1 MEFVATTIPGL
12 EEIAR
17 REIEEITSSRA
28 SRHHRGRVRF
38 SGEETDI
45 FRLNYCA
52 RSLHRILVLMAE
64 GNFQTLRD
72 LYRKTYSIDV
82 SPFIESHQS
91 FAVRAERYGTHSF
104 NSMDVE
110 RAIGQAVID
119 AYERRT
125 RKRLHVD
132 LESPTVLFRC
142 EVRKERFWIGL
153 DTTGLYSLHRR
164 SYRVSAGHPAP
175 LKPSIAYGLV
185 RLSEWNSDE
194 SLIDPMCGS
203 GTLCIEA
210 SMWAN
215 RLPPGSGRSFA
226 FWDLSWVDTRR
237 FEELKETIDSGR
249 LNRNLE
255 VSGCDISGKHIE
267 NAAKNA
273 RRAGVNP
280 CFFEG
285 SALEI
290 ALDADRIVTNPPYG
304 LRVGS
309 LRKVRK
315 LYEGFLS
322 NLFRYRWKRVVILT
336 ARPGLLADAPVKR
349 RLHIAYGNLPTTVL
363 IL

>member
-12 EEIAR
+12 EEIAG
-17 REIEEITSSRA
+17 REIEEITGSRA

-45 FRLNYCA
+45 FLLNYCA
-52 RSLHRILVLMAE
+52 RSLHRILVLITE
-64 GNFQTLRD
+64 GNFSTLMD
-72 LYRKTYSIDV
+72 LYRKTYSIDFF
-82 SPFIESHQS
+82 PFIQSHQS
-91 FAVRAERYGTHSF
+91 FAVRAERYGIHSF
-104 NSMDVE
+104 SSMDVE
-110 RAIGQAVID
+110 RVIGQAVID
-119 AYERRT
+119 AYERRI

-153 DTTGLYSLHRR
+153 DTTGLASLHRR
-164 SYRVSAGHPAP
+164 GYRVCAHPAP
-175 LKPSIAYGLV
+175 LKPSIAYSLV
-185 RLSEWNSDE
+185 RLSGWNSDE
-194 SLIDPMCGS
+194 SLMDPMCGS

-226 FWDLSWVDTRR
+226 FRDLSWVDTKR
-237 FEELKETIDSGR
+237 FEELKETIDSGG
-249 LNRNLE
+249 LNGNLD
-255 VSGCDISGKHIE
+255 VSGCDISGKHVG
-267 NAAKNA
+267 NAGKNA
-273 RRAGVNP
+273 RHAGVSP
-280 CFFEG
+280 YFFEG
-285 SALEI
+285 NALEI

-309 LRKVRK
+309 LRKIRK

-322 NLFRYRWKRVVILT
+322 NLVRHRWKRVVILT

-349 RLHIAYGNLPTTVL
+349 RLDIAYGNLPTAVL